1 MKTKT
6 TKKVVMDY
14 KKAYEAEKKLNVN
27 LSNMLEDEEDISFER
42 YGIIRDLEEKLTG
55 QTNMTVVIS
64 LATLVIGVLIGL
76 FL

>member
-1 MKTKT
+1 
-6 TKKVVMDY
+6 MDY